1 MPERER
7 RWNGW
12 GFTDERVPVPDE
24 AHAWVEARLGAG
36 EPLPAVREDEVSI
49 PPPRPLPSFA
59 ATTLTDA
66 AVRLRHACGM
76 SFPDIVALRSG
87 AVEAYPDAV
96 CFPADAAEVV
106 AVLAVAARS
115 GLAVIP
121 WGGGTSVVGGV
132 TVPADGPP
140 TVVLALDRLRGLA
153 ALDTAS
159 LLATFRAGTL
169 GPEVES
175 ALAPRGLRLG
185 HEPQSFELSTVGGWV
200 ATRSAGHRSTGL
212 GKVDDLVAGFELA
225 TPTGLWRL
233 PAVPASAAGPE
244 VRRLVI
250 GSEGRLG
257 VITDV
262 TLRVRPQPEHREG
275 VAVLLPGWAA
285 GVELC
290 RTLQQQGPRPEVV
303 RLSDVDETAFGFA
316 LVELT
321 RLAAGV
327 RDVLLRLRR
336 FRHACVLLL
345 EWAGGAQD
353 VTLARQAAAR
363 AWRDAGGLA
372 LGRSGWRRWLAERF
386 RQPYLRDSLL
396 TAGWGVDTLETA
408 TAWSGLAALH
418 VAVREAIRAAGSSGD
433 FPVVTLCHLSHAYA
447 DGASLYFTFLWP
459 LAKGRELAQWRSLKS
474 AATEALLAHGG
485 TLTHH
490 HGVGTM
496 HAAYLERENGRE
508 GVAALRALAAAF
520 DPGGV
525 LNPGVLLPAPVRG
538 ESPPA
543 GGGGAA

>member
-12 GFTDERVPVPDE
+12 GFTDERVPVPE
-24 AHAWVEARLGAG
+24 PARAWLGVRLGAG
-36 EPLPAVREDEVSI
+36 DPLPAVREDEVSI

-66 AVRLRHACGM
+66 PVRLRHACGM
-76 SFPDIVALRSG
+76 SFPDLVALRSG
-87 AVEAYPDAV
+87 TVAACPDAV
-96 CFPADAAEVV
+96 CFPADAEEV
-106 AVLAVAARS
+106 AGLLRTAARS

-132 TVPADGPP
+132 TVSAGGPP

-153 ALDTAS
+153 ALDAPS
-159 LLATFRAGTL
+159 QLATFRAGTL
-169 GPEVES
+169 GPEVEA
-175 ALAPRGLRLG
+175 ALAPHGLRLG

-200 ATRSAGHRSTGL
+200 ATRSAGHRSTGI
-212 GKVDDLVAGFELA
+212 GKIDDLAAGFELA
-225 TPTGLWRL
+225 TPRGPWRL
-233 PAVPASAAGPE
+233 PARPASAAGPE
-244 VRRLVI
+244 LRRLVI

-257 VITDV
+257 VITEV
-262 TLRVRPQPEHREG
+262 TLRVRPQPEHRDG

-285 GVELC
+285 GVDVC
-290 RTLQQQGPRPEVV
+290 RQLVQNGPVPEML
-303 RLSDVDETAFGFA
+303 RLSDVEETAFGFA
-316 LVELT
+316 LVELP
-321 RLAAGV
+321 RLSAGA

-336 FRHACVLLL
+336 FRHPCLLL
-345 EWAGGAQD
+345 AEWDGGAQE

-363 AWRDAGGLA
+363 AWREAGGLA

-396 TAGWGVDTLETA
+396 SAGWGVDTLETA
-408 TAWSGLAALH
+408 TTWTNVAELH
-418 VAVREAIRAAGSSGD
+418 VAVREAILAAGTAGG
-433 FPVVTLCHLSHAYA
+433 FAAVTLCHISHAYT

-459 LAKGRELAQWRSLKS
+459 LAKGRELTQWRALKS
-474 AATEALLAHGG
+474 AATEALLDHGG

-520 DPGGV
+520 DPEGV
-525 LNPGVLLPAPVRG
+525 LNPGVLLPATVRG

-543 GGGGAA
+543 GGGRAA